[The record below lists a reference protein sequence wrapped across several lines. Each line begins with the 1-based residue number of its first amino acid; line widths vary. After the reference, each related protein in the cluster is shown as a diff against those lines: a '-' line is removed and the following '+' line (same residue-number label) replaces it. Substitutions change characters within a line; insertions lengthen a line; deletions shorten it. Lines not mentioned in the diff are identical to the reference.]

1 MLSLGLVPALG
12 GLAGCETS
20 DADHGGT
27 AYPLDRAQTATLD
40 IQVVRDETTITLTNA
55 TARAFPAT
63 RMWINQWYSREIPGL
78 GVGETLRLELSEFKD
93 EYGQEFRAGGFW
105 ATRKPERLVLAQ
117 LEAEEGMLGLVVVD
131 RGAE

>member
-1 MLSLGLVPALG
+1 MTVDPVTGATV
-12 GLAGCETS
+12 LAREPRCLETRPC
-20 DADHGGT
+20 DGRQAA
-27 AYPLDRAQTATLD
+27 AY
-40 IQVVRDETTITLTNA
+40 
-55 TARAFPAT
+55 
-63 RMWINQWYSREIPGL
+63 W
-78 GVGETLRLELSEFKD
+78 LRLELSEFKD